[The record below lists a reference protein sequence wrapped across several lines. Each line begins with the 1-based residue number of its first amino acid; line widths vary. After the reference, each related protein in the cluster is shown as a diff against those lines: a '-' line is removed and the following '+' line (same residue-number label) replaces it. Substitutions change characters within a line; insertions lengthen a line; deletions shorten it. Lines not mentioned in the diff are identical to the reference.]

1 MNRITELKIS
11 PINELKD
18 EHQAVKVSLSIL
30 GEIALRLSRGQ
41 AVDLAHLDQLL
52 EFLTTFVDRCHH
64 GKEEDLLFP
73 ELEKAGVSREGGP
86 IGVMLQE
93 HDLGRSYIRGLQ
105 EGLTRLRLGDP
116 KAAEVVVEN
125 IEKYSALL
133 SQHIYKEDHILYPMA
148 ERSFSA
154 AQNQALLDGFAEIEE
169 RRVGT
174 GKHEEFHR
182 MLHHLQE
189 IYGVWET

>member
-1 MNRITELKIS
+1 MNTITELKTS

-18 EHQAVKVSLSIL
+18 EHQAVKVTLTIL

-41 AVDLAHLDQLL
+41 AIDLAHLDQLL
-52 EFLTTFVDRCHH
+52 EFLTTFVDKCHH

-73 ELEKAGVSREGGP
+73 ELEKAGVPREGGP
-86 IGVMLQE
+86 IGVMFKE

-105 EGLTRLRLGDP
+105 EGLTRLKAGDP
-116 KAAEVVVEN
+116 KAARVVVEN
-125 IEKYSALL
+125 IENYSDLL
-133 SQHIYKEDHILYPMA
+133 IQHINKEDHILYPMA
-148 ERSFSA
+148 EKSFSP

-169 RRVGT
+169 QRVGA

-182 MLHHLQE
+182 MLHRLQE
-189 IYGVWET
+189 IYA

>member
-1 MNRITELKIS
+1 MNTITELKIG

-18 EHQAVKVSLSIL
+18 EHQAVKVSLTIL
-30 GEIALRLSRGQ
+30 EKIALRLSRGQ
-41 AVDLAHLDQLL
+41 VMDLAHLDQLL
-52 EFLTTFVDRCHH
+52 EFLTTFVDKCHH

-73 ELEKAGVSREGGP
+73 ELEKAGVPREGGP

-105 EGLTRLRLGDP
+105 EGLTRLKAGDP
-116 KAAEVVVEN
+116 KAVGVVVEN
-125 IEKYSALL
+125 IEKYSDLL
-133 SQHIYKEDHILYPMA
+133 IQHIHKEDHILYPMA
-148 ERSFSA
+148 EKSFSS

-169 RRVGT
+169 QRVGA

-182 MLHHLQE
+182 MLHSLQE
-189 IYGVWET
+189 VYIG

>member
-1 MNRITELKIS
+1 MNTIAELKIS

-18 EHQAVKVSLSIL
+18 EHQAVKVSLTIL

-41 AVDLAHLDQLL
+41 PVDLAHLDQLL
-52 EFLTTFVDRCHH
+52 EFLTTFVDKCHH

-73 ELEKAGVSREGGP
+73 ELEKAGVPREGGP
-86 IGVMLQE
+86 IGVMFKE

-105 EGLTRLRLGDP
+105 EGLTRLKAGDP
-116 KAAEVVVEN
+116 KAAGDVVEN
-125 IEKYSALL
+125 IEKYNDLL
-133 SQHIYKEDHILYPMA
+133 IQHINKEDHILYPMA
-148 ERSFSA
+148 EKSFSP

-169 RRVGT
+169 QRVGA

-182 MLHHLQE
+182 MLHRLQE
-189 IYGVWET
+189 IYG